1 MRQPQEALAQGAL
14 SILGRSLTSDEQD
27 LFSRYLALLIKWQ
40 RSHRLIGSSDE
51 MWIVEHL
58 FLDSLLFLKLLP
70 SSARVVADLGSG
82 AGLPGV
88 PLKIVRPDLDVTL
101 IESRRRRAMFL
112 TSAIRTI
119 GLSGCRVTEG
129 RVEDI
134 AQDVRGRF
142 DAVVMR
148 CAGDVEDMI
157 PAAARLLSASG
168 IVIASGPPKPRP
180 ITPGEWVTVPG
191 IRRGTTRRFAVYRLP
206 GPGSV

>member
-1 MRQPQEALAQGAL
+1 VTALDALATGAEPIVGRRL
-14 SILGRSLTSDEQD
+14 TQDELGDFRE
-27 LFSRYLALLIKWQ
+27 YLGLLIKWQ
-40 RSHRLIGSSDE
+40 RAHRLVGSAAPL
-51 MWIVEHL
+51 WIVEHL

-101 IESRRRRAMFL
+101 IEARRRRAMFL

-119 GLSGCRVTEG
+119 GLSGCRVMEG

-168 IVIASGPPKPRP
+168 VVIASGPPRPRP
-180 ITPGEWVTVPG
+180 ITAGEWVTVPG
-191 IRRGTTRRFAVYRLP
+191 IRRGTTRRFAVYRP
-206 GPGSV
+206 RGPGSV